1 MNTTVA
7 QVTDPTRLWMFEDT
21 YIRETLSREA
31 NRILKGAAVGLPEY
45 PACLGILGGVPIL
58 ARDVVVLAD
67 GSSWLYAD
75 DVPGGSVLTPGALG
89 ICHKCGDRGPVE
101 GTFHVGWQHV
111 IVEFAFCVG
120 CMASHVAQA
129 QRLAEERG
137 GLLVVKER
145 TDG

>member
-1 MNTTVA
+1 MNTTIAHVN
-7 QVTDPTRLWMFEDT
+7 DPTTRWMFEDT

-31 NRILKGAAVGLPEY
+31 TRILKGAAVGLPEY
-45 PACLGILGGVPIL
+45 PTALGILGGVPIL
-58 ARDVVVLAD
+58 AREVVVLAD
-67 GSSWLYAD
+67 GATWLYEE
-75 DVPGGSVLTPGALG
+75 DVPGGSVLTPGSVG
-89 ICHKCGDRGPVE
+89 VCHKCGDRDQIE
-101 GTFHVGWQHV
+101 GVFHVGWQRV

-129 QRLAEERG
+129 TRLAEERG